1 MLPLLKFKCLF
12 MLISMTGYGKAEVEF
27 GSKKI
32 IAEIRSLNSKQ
43 LDLNVRLPQIYREIE
58 MEIRS
63 LISQQLVRGKVDFQV
78 TYEDSTDSTAV
89 PINGDI
95 FASYY
100 NQLTQISDKHSIN
113 INSEPILQTILRLP
127 DVLKV
132 QKDETT
138 DAEWN
143 AVKDATSK
151 VLEQII
157 KFRVQEGNVLE
168 KDILMR
174 VDLILNLLE
183 KVEPFEKQRIND
195 VRSRLIDNL
204 NGISKDIKLDSDR
217 FEQEVIYYLEKLDV
231 TEEKVRLRNHC
242 KYFIDTVKLD
252 EPVGRKLGFIAQE
265 MGREINTLGS
275 KANNADIQK
284 LVVMMKD
291 ELEKIKEQSLNIL

>member
-1 MLPLLKFKCLF
+1 

-100 NQLTQISDKHSIN
+100 NQLTQISDKHNIDIN
-113 INSEPILQTILRLP
+113 GEPILQTILRLP

-143 AVKDATSK
+143 AVKEATGK

-174 VDLILNLLE
+174 VDLILSLLE
-183 KVEPFEKQRIND
+183 KVEPFERQRIND

-242 KYFIDTVKLD
+242 KYFIDTVNLD

>member
-1 MLPLLKFKCLF
+1 

-27 GSKKI
+27 GTKKI

-89 PINGDI
+89 PISGDI
-95 FASYY
+95 CASYY
-100 NQLTQISDKHSIN
+100 NQLTQISDKHNIDIN
-113 INSEPILQTILRLP
+113 GEPILQTILRLP

-138 DAEWN
+138 DTEWN
-143 AVKDATSK
+143 AVKEATGK

-174 VDLILNLLE
+174 VDLILSLLE
-183 KVEPFEKQRIND
+183 KVEPFERQRIND

-242 KYFIDTVKLD
+242 KYFIDTVNLD

>member
-1 MLPLLKFKCLF
+1 

-27 GSKKI
+27 GTKKI

-63 LISQQLVRGKVDFQV
+63 LISQQLVRGKVDFQIS
-78 TYEDSTDSTAV
+78 YEDSTDSTAV
-89 PINGDI
+89 PINGEV

-100 NQLTQISDKHSIN
+100 NQLTQISDKHNIN
-113 INSEPILQTILRLP
+113 INGEPILQTILRLP

-138 DAEWN
+138 DTEWN
-143 AVKDATSK
+143 AVKEATGK

-174 VDLILNLLE
+174 VDLILSLLE
-183 KVEPFEKQRIND
+183 KVEPFERQRIND

-242 KYFIDTVKLD
+242 KYFIDTVNLD